1 MLVNSWNFD
10 LVFVGFEVFGVC
22 SEMGFLE
29 FWRFLVGFEMGLL
42 EFRQFL
48 IGFEVFGGF
57 IWNGYILKFSEFSI
71 GNWFMVTW
79 SEVDIVGFWGFFS
92 SYWCLGVWFEFA
104 YCVIL
109 FMFWWWCGLGGGGLL
124 KKTGCQWY
132 YLCWNGSFV
141 LISLVSFQLGSFGK

>member
-1 MLVNSWNFD
+1 MKFWPGLCWIRGFWGVFWN
-10 LVFVGFEVFGVC
+10 GFFGILKIPRGIWNG
-22 SEMGFLE
+22 SFGISTISH
-29 FWRFLVGFEMGLL
+29 WIWGLW
-42 EFRQFL
+42 
-48 IGFEVFGGF
+48 GF